1 MGWVDPLIG
10 LRWVGTGWVAIFRF
24 FVGWV
29 GSTIA
34 KVVKIWKDYVNAFK
48 ARLDKISFQQA
59 IKFDFMADLTGTVTT
74 KLHC

>member
-1 MGWVDPLIG
+1 M
-10 LRWVGTGWVAIFRF
+10 
-24 FVGWV
+24 GWV

-34 KVVKIWKDYVNAFK
+34 KVVKIWKDDVNAFK